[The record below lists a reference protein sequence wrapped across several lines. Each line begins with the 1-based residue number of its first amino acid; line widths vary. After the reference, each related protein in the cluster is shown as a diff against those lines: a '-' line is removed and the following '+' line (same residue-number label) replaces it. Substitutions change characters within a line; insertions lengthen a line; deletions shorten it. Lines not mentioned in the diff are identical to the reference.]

1 MNSMLVRLL
10 SQNKQRLLR
19 PACKIYFVCCFVH
32 TVAKMENSVEPK
44 DSTKWIGICN

>member
-1 MNSMLVRLL
+1 MSNMLVRLL

-19 PACKIYFVCCFVH
+19 TACKIYFVCCLAH
-32 TVAKMENSVEPK
+32 AVAKMENSVEPN